1 VFANLVGEQPPA
13 LAVAVDGALIGA
25 TLLELGTGEHGR

>member
-13 LAVAVDGALIGA
+13 VAVAVDGALIRA
-25 TLLELGTGEHGR
+25 TLLELVAGEHGR